1 MAKSR
6 NQKAKILVLEH
17 LLEET
22 GENRAVT
29 MQEILEKLTECG
41 VNAERKSIYDD
52 LDALRE
58 FGLDIKYKRGRPG
71 GYYLAGRN
79 AEEKKETV
87 LKPAVRQNKE
97 KVQPVVKE
105 VLVKHFVLDE
115 SEIQDTEKPM
125 KLLLG
130 GWHLPYAG
138 RERDPGYRETYE
150 TSVQGDKRKRSS
162 GIFWHSWKLQDKR
175 SRIHIRYS
183 TTDIRSAVFWMAD
196 CNGKGRYDRQAKE
209 DSGSL

>member
-97 KVQPVVKE
+97 KVQPVGKA
-105 VLVKHFVLDE
+105 FC
-115 SEIQDTEKPM
+115 S
-125 KLLLG
+125 
-130 GWHLPYAG
+130 G

-162 GIFWHSWKLQDKR
+162 GIFWHSWKLQDQR

-209 DSGSL
+209 DSGSLQRLSETSRKGI

>member
-115 SEIQDTEKPM
+115 SEIQDLALMEITRPKKP
-125 KLLLG
+125 
-130 GWHLPYAG
+130 
-138 RERDPGYRETYE
+138 DTYPLQYHRYP
-150 TSVQGDKRKRSS
+150 VRSFLD
-162 GIFWHSWKLQDKR
+162 G
-175 SRIHIRYS
+175 
-183 TTDIRSAVFWMAD
+183 
-196 CNGKGRYDRQAKE
+196 
-209 DSGSL
+209 

>member
-125 KLLLG
+125 KLLCRRQEKKKFRNILA
-130 GWHLPYAG
+130 LMEITRQKKP
-138 RERDPGYRETYE
+138 DTYP
-150 TSVQGDKRKRSS
+150 
-162 GIFWHSWKLQDKR
+162 LQY
-175 SRIHIRYS
+175 HRYP
-183 TTDIRSAVFWMAD
+183 IRSFLD
-196 CNGKGRYDRQAKE
+196 G
-209 DSGSL
+209 

>member
-1 MAKSR
+1 
-6 NQKAKILVLEH
+6 
-17 LLEET
+17 
-22 GENRAVT
+22 

-125 KLLLG
+125 KLLC
-130 GWHLPYAG
+130 
-138 RERDPGYRETYE
+138 RETRE
-150 TSVQGDKRKRSS
+150 KEVQEYLEITRQKKPDTYPLQYHRYPVRSFLD
-162 GIFWHSWKLQDKR
+162 G
-175 SRIHIRYS
+175 
-183 TTDIRSAVFWMAD
+183 
-196 CNGKGRYDRQAKE
+196 
-209 DSGSL
+209 

>member
-71 GYYLAGRN
+71 GYYLAGSECRRKEGN
-79 AEEKKETV
+79 SAETCSQTEQ
-87 LKPAVRQNKE
+87 R
-97 KVQPVVKE
+97 
-105 VLVKHFVLDE
+105 E
-115 SEIQDTEKPM
+115 ST
-125 KLLLG
+125 
-130 GWHLPYAG
+130 AG
-138 RERDPGYRETYE
+138 
-150 TSVQGDKRKRSS
+150 
-162 GIFWHSWKLQDKR
+162 
-175 SRIHIRYS
+175 
-183 TTDIRSAVFWMAD
+183 
-196 CNGKGRYDRQAKE
+196 C
-209 DSGSL
+209 